1 MTVTVVTAHLL
12 GQQQQ
17 ICETLAQTARQK
29 MPDSPGSADTLAWAY
44 YHKGTYGFAR
54 DLLEDA
60 VKSDPGSAAMQYHL
74 GMVYV
79 KMMDKSNA
87 AIHFR
92 KAISLAP
99 DSPAAKDAKA
109 ALQGIS

>member
-1 MTVTVVTAHLL
+1 
-12 GQQQQ
+12 
-17 ICETLAQTARQK
+17 
-29 MPDSPGSADTLAWAY
+29 
-44 YHKGTYGFAR
+44 
-54 DLLEDA
+54 
-60 VKSDPGSAAMQYHL
+60 MQYHL

-87 AIHFR
+87 AIHLK